1 MSMSE
6 RQAVNPPS
14 QRAKQVR
21 KRKSADSGEDVAVV
35 ADAGDSA
42 AQASPHK
49 DGADV
54 EPDGRGLEPDGR
66 GLEAIE
72 GLIGLAGLG
81 VVGAAA
87 AGLRGGGSGGGEVVP
102 ATAAVA
108 TNALLPAVGTSIP
121 GRPEPS
127 VSQPV
132 TSTTKSLDP
141 VEETDAKVPGANRPG
156 VVEPKTEPK
165 IEPEVDLKIESKV
178 DLKIEPT
185 VDPKIEPTV
194 DPKIEPTVDP
204 KFVLPVEVD
213 TSPPARPTVALKH
226 DTGVSAT
233 DGITSDSTITVSGLE
248 QDATWRYSLDD
259 GKTWRDG
266 LGSEISD
273 IRFDGAHT
281 VQVVQTDRAGH
292 VSEATSLTFTL
303 DTGAPTLSLKS
314 DTGRMKYDR
323 AADEDV
329 LEDEAYGRDGVTKD
343 GTLIVS
349 GLKEGASWRY
359 SLDEGKHWTAGAGN
373 EIESRE
379 LGADGRKTVW
389 VSQAVAGE
397 ESGVSTFSFV
407 LDTHADR
414 VVPRLKSVD
423 SWDRENHAVTSEP
436 VIVFDGFEEGAVASW
451 KMYGGKPWEGRP
463 SGSSHAAEFSF
474 VGDVPSGRVRLND
487 VIQTDI
493 AGNSSPGTPE
503 FYFVIAPPDAGK
515 PGLIDTGAPT
525 LSLKSDTGRM
535 KYDRAAKEF
544 LLEDEAYGRDGV
556 TKDGTLIVSG
566 LKEGAS
572 WRYSLDE
579 GKHWTAGA
587 GDEIASGELGADG
600 RKTVW
605 VRQKDEDG
613 ESGVSTF
620 SFVLDTHAGKLLPRL
635 KSVDS
640 RDREN
645 RPVTSEPV
653 IVFDG
658 YEEGAV
664 ANWYM
669 YGGTPG
675 PGSSPTAEVSFVGK
689 LPGGEVGLSGVIQTD
704 IAGNR
709 SPYAPE
715 FYFVFAPPDAGK
727 PGLMVP
733 PSDSIFPG

>member
-108 TNALLPAVGTSIP
+108 TKALLPAVGTSIP

-165 IEPEVDLKIESKV
+165 IEPEVDLKIEPEV
-178 DLKIEPT
+178 DLKIESK
-185 VDPKIEPTV
+185 VDL
-194 DPKIEPTVDP
+194 KIEPTVDP

-226 DTGVSAT
+226 DTGASAT

-273 IRFDGAHT
+273 IRFDGVHT
-281 VQVVQTDRAGH
+281 AQVVQTDRAGH

-314 DTGRMKYDR
+314 DTGRMKYDE

-373 EIESRE
+373 EIASR
-379 LGADGRKTVW
+379 
-389 VSQAVAGE
+389 
-397 ESGVSTFSFV
+397 
-407 LDTHADR
+407 
-414 VVPRLKSVD
+414 
-423 SWDRENHAVTSEP
+423 
-436 VIVFDGFEEGAVASW
+436 
-451 KMYGGKPWEGRP
+451 
-463 SGSSHAAEFSF
+463 
-474 VGDVPSGRVRLND
+474 
-487 VIQTDI
+487 
-493 AGNSSPGTPE
+493 
-503 FYFVIAPPDAGK
+503 
-515 PGLIDTGAPT
+515 
-525 LSLKSDTGRM
+525 
-535 KYDRAAKEF
+535 
-544 LLEDEAYGRDGV
+544 
-556 TKDGTLIVSG
+556 
-566 LKEGAS
+566 
-572 WRYSLDE
+572 
-579 GKHWTAGA
+579 
-587 GDEIASGELGADG
+587 ELGADG

-620 SFVLDTHAGKLLPRL
+620 SFVLDTHAGELFPKL
-635 KSVDS
+635 KSFHS
-640 RDREN
+640 WDREN
-645 RPVTSEPV
+645 RQVTSEPV

-658 YEEGAV
+658 FEEGAV
-664 ANWYM
+664 ASWKM
-669 YGGTPG
+669 YGGPPWERRPT
-675 PGSSPTAEVSFVGK
+675 GSSHAAEFSFVGDV
-689 LPGGEVGLSGVIQTD
+689 PSGRVRLDDVTQTD
-704 IAGNR
+704 IAGNS

-727 PGLMVP
+727 PGSMVP

>member
-42 AQASPHK
+42 AQASPQK

-108 TNALLPAVGTSIP
+108 TKALLPAVGTSIP

-185 VDPKIEPTV
+185 VDPK
-194 DPKIEPTVDP
+194 
-204 KFVLPVEVD
+204 FVLPVEVD

-226 DTGVSAT
+226 DTGASAT

-273 IRFDGAHT
+273 IRFDGVHT
-281 VQVVQTDRAGH
+281 AQVVQTDRAGH

-323 AADEDV
+323 AADEEV
-329 LEDEAYGRDGVTKD
+329 LEDEAYGRDGVTTD

-373 EIESRE
+373 EIASRE

-423 SWDRENHAVTSEP
+423 SWDRKNHAVTSEP
-436 VIVFDGFEEGAVASW
+436 VIVFDGFEEGAVA
-451 KMYGGKPWEGRP
+451 
-463 SGSSHAAEFSF
+463 
-474 VGDVPSGRVRLND
+474 
-487 VIQTDI
+487 
-493 AGNSSPGTPE
+493 
-503 FYFVIAPPDAGK
+503 
-515 PGLIDTGAPT
+515 
-525 LSLKSDTGRM
+525 
-535 KYDRAAKEF
+535 
-544 LLEDEAYGRDGV
+544 
-556 TKDGTLIVSG
+556 
-566 LKEGAS
+566 
-572 WRYSLDE
+572 
-579 GKHWTAGA
+579 
-587 GDEIASGELGADG
+587 
-600 RKTVW
+600 
-605 VRQKDEDG
+605 
-613 ESGVSTF
+613 
-620 SFVLDTHAGKLLPRL
+620 
-635 KSVDS
+635 
-640 RDREN
+640 
-645 RPVTSEPV
+645 
-653 IVFDG
+653 
-658 YEEGAV
+658 
-664 ANWYM
+664 NWYM

-675 PGSSPTAEVSFVGK
+675 PGSSLTAEVSFVGK